1 MSVNTEEFEAAV
13 EHAFRL
19 DLLAK
24 EAKEAADAARAEV
37 KALVIGLHGN
47 KYDGG
52 TSKFHVSLNPTSTY
66 NAALVE
72 AKLDPKELKK
82 VLTPTVDRKKVE
94 ALFAARFAAG
104 EFSKPNS
111 PTLKITLE
119 D

>member
-1 MSVNTEEFEAAV
+1 MSVNTTEFEKAV

-19 DLLAK
+19 DLI
-24 EAKEAADAARAEV
+24 AKEAAEAAAAARAEV
-37 KALVIGLHGN
+37 KELVIGLYGN

-52 TSKFHVSLNPTSTY
+52 TSKFHVTLTPTSTY
-66 NAALVE
+66 NAALVQ
-72 AKLDPKELKK
+72 AKLTEKELRK
-82 VLTPTVDRKKVE
+82 VVSLSVDRKKVE
-94 ALFAARFAAG
+94 ALFAERFAAG